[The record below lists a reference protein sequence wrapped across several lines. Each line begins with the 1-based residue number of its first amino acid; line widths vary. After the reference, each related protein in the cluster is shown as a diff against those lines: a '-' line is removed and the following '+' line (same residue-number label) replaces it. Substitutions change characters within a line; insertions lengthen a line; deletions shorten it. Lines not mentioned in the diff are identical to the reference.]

1 MQCVEEES
9 SGNIY
14 SQVHCNIKEND
25 WSFLDSTWSQTK
37 QDAYEILPIGGRG
50 IVRRIEGRIEQMGT
64 ELDIKTVSIHEQ
76 MRRKQKEVNG
86 KREKQARSY
95 GQGIG
100 AVILTSIV
108 DDGWNEVGKTGI
120 LTRENITL

>member
-9 SGNIY
+9 SANIY

-64 ELDIKTVSIHEQ
+64 KLDIKTVSIHEQ
-76 MRRKQKEVNG
+76 IRRKQK
-86 KREKQARSY
+86 
-95 GQGIG
+95 
-100 AVILTSIV
+100 
-108 DDGWNEVGKTGI
+108 
-120 LTRENITL
+120 

>member
-50 IVRRIEGRIEQMGT
+50 IVRRIEGRIEN
-64 ELDIKTVSIHEQ
+64 
-76 MRRKQKEVNG
+76 R
-86 KREKQARSY
+86 ARS
-95 GQGIG
+95 
-100 AVILTSIV
+100 
-108 DDGWNEVGKTGI
+108 
-120 LTRENITL
+120 REDPHRLSRPLAP

>member
-64 ELDIKTVSIHEQ
+64 KLDIKTVSIHEQ
-76 MRRKQKEVNG
+76 MRRKQKVVL
-86 KREKQARSY
+86 Y
-95 GQGIG
+95 
-100 AVILTSIV
+100 
-108 DDGWNEVGKTGI
+108 
-120 LTRENITL
+120 